1 MPRSN
6 DGRWTRQ
13 CETCGDD
20 FQQRKPSQR
29 TCSITCRA
37 LLPHHTGGQRAK
49 AGLVARQCQNSECG
63 REYQPVR
70 DNQIACS
77 RECLLKTPQ
86 YQAAQRRTDNRP
98 ERRAAQNRRRNLA
111 TSPDPD
117 ERRII
122 NLQINL
128 SRAGV
133 KVTREQLR
141 TWVAGRVKQC
151 TICGKL
157 PSGSRD
163 LHLDHDH
170 ETGRLRDWLCGNCN
184 VGLGSF
190 QDDPVLLRAAAD
202 YLDRHRAVVG

>member
-6 DGRWTRQ
+6 DGRWIRQ
-13 CETCGDD
+13 CEVCGRE

-29 TCSITCRA
+29 TCSVTCRA
-37 LLPHHTGGQRAK
+37 RLPHHTGGQRAK
-49 AGLVARQCQNSECG
+49 SGLAVRQCQNPGCG

-77 RECLLKTPQ
+77 RACLVKTPQ
-86 YQAAQRRTDNRP
+86 YQAAQQEHDRKP

-111 TSPDPD
+111 TSSSPD

-122 NLQINL
+122 NLQANL

-141 TWVAGRVKQC
+141 AWAAGRVKQC
-151 TICGKL
+151 AICGKS
-157 PSGSRD
+157 PSGPRD

-170 ETGRLRDWLCGNCN
+170 GSGYLRDWLCGSCN
-184 VGLGSF
+184 TGLGSF
-190 QDDPVLLRAAAD
+190 RDDPVLLRAAAD
-202 YLDRHRAVVG
+202 YIERHRGS